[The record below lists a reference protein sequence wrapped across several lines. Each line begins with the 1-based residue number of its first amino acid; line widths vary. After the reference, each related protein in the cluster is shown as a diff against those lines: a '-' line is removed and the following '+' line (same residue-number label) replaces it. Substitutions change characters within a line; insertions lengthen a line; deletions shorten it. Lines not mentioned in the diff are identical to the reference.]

1 MDSSKVS
8 QLPDS
13 SNAVVSKSTEI
24 LNSSVSVDSVKVL
37 DSSEPLVISVPV
49 NSVESHTSV
58 VLNTSDML
66 NSSKTVDVSC
76 PDSPEIS
83 DSS

>member
-1 MDSSKVS
+1 LDSSKVS
-8 QLPDS
+8 QSPDS

-49 NSVESHTSV
+49 NSVQSHASV